1 MSTSK
6 NKQLE
11 VVLKEIQQI
20 HDSKSQGYGLPGKP
34 FHNLEEA
41 GRLVN
46 SPAWVASISRAG
58 DKMTRISSHL
68 HNNKIK
74 DEKLRDNLID
84 LATYCA
90 IALALYDIEEL
101 ND

>member
-20 HDSKSQGYGLPGKP
+20 HDSKSQGYGLPDKP

-41 GRLVN
+41 GRLINVP
-46 SPAWVASISRAG
+46 SWVAAISRAG
-58 DKMTRISSHL
+58 DKITRISSHL
-68 HNNKIK
+68 HNRTIE

-84 LATYCA
+84 LVTYCA
-90 IALALYDIEEL
+90 IALALYDMGEP
-101 ND
+101 NA